1 SSPSCSGAASTARI
15 SPARRCARI
24 WDWRGPR
31 SGRGAARVE
40 ATTMGYHLRLAD
52 PDDAAA
58 VRQLVR
64 EAYAK
69 WVPVIGREP
78 KAMMADYGLAIQN
91 HIIDLL
97 FDDDLLIGL
106 IEFVVEPHGILI
118 ENVAVRPNEAG
129 KGHGRRLMAHAVDF
143 ARSLGRRRLR

>member
-1 SSPSCSGAASTARI
+1 MA
-15 SPARRCARI
+15 
-24 WDWRGPR
+24 
-31 SGRGAARVE
+31 
-40 ATTMGYHLRLAD
+40 YHLRLAD

-78 KAMMADYGLAIQN
+78 KPMMADYGLAIQN

-106 IEFVVEPHGILI
+106 IEFVVEPHGVLI

-143 ARSLGRRRLR
+143 ARSLGRRRLRLYTNKQMVENIELYRRLGYVVDGEETTPDGRHVVYMSMEI